1 MQIPLE
7 AEARPSASVAQPG
20 PSPSSVPQILYIH
33 PSKQGVDF
41 DPGRSPTGRPY
52 GLIPVGVIALANLL
66 EANGLKVCGLN
77 CPLERV
83 LNRQFSLREWLRG
96 QHQARLV
103 MIDLHWYEHCY
114 GAIHT
119 AKVCKEELPQ
129 ALTLLGGLTASAYAK
144 EILRDFPFVDLIIRG
159 DAERPL
165 LELVQRLL
173 GPDRSLGDLSGLWGA
188 TDLPGSS
195 VTTPLMIP
203 NLSYRH
209 GGEIIENER
218 SYCATEADL
227 DRLNFVDMGFLEHYE
242 RYYRHQY
249 TIPGPPQGFDPETI
263 SGHFLSL
270 SRGCDRNCSYCGG
283 SRSAHKTLAG
293 RDGIV
298 ARSPARI
305 ADDLKRLAER
315 GIKQVSLT
323 FDIVILKEAYWQE
336 LFSQMD
342 QHRIKIGLVNEFYQ
356 LPPDAF
362 IEEFA
367 ERVVM
372 KHSCVALSPLS
383 GEERVRRL
391 NGKTFTNEEFW
402 HTLTILKEH
411 GVPLLV
417 YFSLNLP
424 GQTEKT
430 FGKTLA
436 LAERIYSFYPLRLLR
451 IINSCHTVDPL
462 SPMSMHPEKYGIEL
476 SMSNF
481 ADFYRYCQLTCCNE
495 PGARTGMH
503 RGYRSVGRHVGSLQ
517 AMADKWDAR
526 SVGREITW
534 APLPPGW

>member
-1 MQIPLE
+1 MQ
-7 AEARPSASVAQPG
+7 RSV
-20 PSPSSVPQILYIH
+20 LYIH

-41 DPGRSPTGRPY
+41 DPGKLPMGRPY

-66 EANGLKVCGLN
+66 EENGFRVSGLN
-77 CPLERV
+77 YPLERV
-83 LNRQFSLREWLRG
+83 INRQFNLREWLRG
-96 QHQARLV
+96 RRQARLV

-144 EILRDFPFVDLIIRG
+144 EILREFPFVDLVIRG
-159 DAERPL
+159 DAEKPL
-165 LELVQRLL
+165 LELARNLL
-173 GPDRSLGDLSGLWGA
+173 RPGRSSS
-188 TDLPGSS
+188 DLPGLEKE
-195 VTTPLMIP
+195 VDLRAIP
-203 NLSYRH
+203 NLSYRQ

-227 DRLNFVDMGFLEHYE
+227 DRLNFVDMGFMEHSE
-242 RYYRHQY
+242 RYFRHQY
-249 TIPGPPQGFDPETI
+249 TFPGPPQDFDPETI

-270 SRGCDRNCSYCGG
+270 SRGCDRDCSYCGG

-298 ARSPARI
+298 ARSPAKM
-305 ADDLKRLAER
+305 ADDLKRLAEM

-323 FDIVILKEAYWQE
+323 FDIVFLGEAYWRE
-336 LFSQMD
+336 LFSEMD
-342 QHRIKIGLVNEFYQ
+342 RRQVKIGLVNEFYQ
-356 LPPDAF
+356 LAPDAF

-367 ERVVM
+367 KRVVM

-383 GEERVRRL
+383 GAEKVRRL

-402 HTLTILKEH
+402 HTLALLKEC

-424 GQTEKT
+424 GETEQTFDKAI
-430 FGKTLA
+430 A
-436 LAERIYSFYPLRLLR
+436 LAERVYSFYPLHLLR
-451 IINSCHTVDPL
+451 IINSYHTVDPL
-462 SPMSMHPEKYGIEL
+462 SPMSIHPEKYGVEV
-476 SMSNF
+476 SMSSF
-481 ADFYRYCQLTCCNE
+481 ADFYKYCQLTCCNE

-503 RGYRSVGRHVGSLQ
+503 RGYRSVGPRVGSLR

-526 SVGREITW
+526 SVGREMNW

>member
-1 MQIPLE
+1 MHNPFQAA
-7 AEARPSASVAQPG
+7 AEANASAEQ
-20 PSPSSVPQILYIH
+20 SSTISGVPQILYIH

-41 DPGRSPTGRPY
+41 DPGRLPMGRPY

-66 EANGLKVCGLN
+66 AEHGFKVCGLN
-77 CPLERV
+77 YPLERL

-96 QHQARLV
+96 QQQARLV

-119 AKVCKEELPQ
+119 AKVCKEELPH

-159 DAERPL
+159 DAEKPL

-173 GPDRSLGDLSGLWGA
+173 GDAGTSRDPAGLLGNLDLR
-188 TDLPGSS
+188 T
-195 VTTPLMIP
+195 IP
-203 NLSYRH
+203 NLSYRL

-249 TIPGPPQGFDPETI
+249 TIPGPPQDFDPETI
-263 SGHFLSL
+263 SGHFLSI
-270 SRGCDRNCSYCGG
+270 SRGCDRDCSYCGG
-283 SRSAHKTLAG
+283 SRSAHKVLAG

-298 ARSPARI
+298 ARSPAKV
-305 ADDLKRLAER
+305 AEDLKRLAEM
-315 GIKQVSLT
+315 GIKQVSFT
-323 FDIVILKEAYWQE
+323 FDVVMLGEAYWRE
-336 LFSQMD
+336 LFAQMD
-342 QHRIKIGLVNEFYQ
+342 QQRVRIGLVNEFYQ
-356 LPPDAF
+356 LPPDTF
-362 IEEFA
+362 IVEFA
-367 ERVVM
+367 KRVVM

-383 GEERVRRL
+383 GAERVRRL
-391 NGKTFTNEEFW
+391 NGKTFSNEEFW
-402 HTLTILKEH
+402 HTLTVLKEYS
-411 GVPLLV
+411 VPLLV

-424 GQTEKT
+424 GETEQTFEKA
-430 FGKTLA
+430 LA
-436 LAERIYSFYPLRLLR
+436 LAERVYSFYPLHLLR
-451 IINSCHTVDPL
+451 IINSYHTLDPL
-462 SPMSMHPEKYGIEL
+462 SPMSLHPEKYGIEV
-476 SMSNF
+476 SMSSF
-481 ADFYRYCQLTCCNE
+481 ADFYKYCQLTCCNE

-503 RGYRSVGRHVGSLQ
+503 RGYKSVGPRVGSLQ

-526 SVGREITW
+526 SVGREMNW